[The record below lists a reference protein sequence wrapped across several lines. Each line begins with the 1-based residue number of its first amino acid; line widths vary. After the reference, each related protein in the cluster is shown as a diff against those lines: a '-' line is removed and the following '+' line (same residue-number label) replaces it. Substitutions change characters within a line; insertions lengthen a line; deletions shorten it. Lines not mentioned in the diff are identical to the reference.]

1 MPCPMM
7 CVHSLVACVLKM
19 TSAGQIAAAYIL
31 LFLSNTLSSSAG
43 VGGGLLNVAIFH
55 SILGEGFKDAVI
67 LSLAT
72 VLGNTLVQLFINIQT
87 RHPTDAKKSV
97 IYWDMLAIMLPAEL
111 GGSNLG
117 VILSDIIPST
127 LLYMCA
133 IVVLMIG
140 GAFSAARAKHLY
152 DVETERNA
160 KKAKTIEG
168 SLETTNPMASNS
180 LELIIPKGAVSAVSV
195 DQVAEDVE
203 KQPISDDVGTEVPAP
218 EADLPDQSSAQASS
232 LPPLELPR
240 TIIGVIT
247 GVWLLYLV
255 LYIVL
260 SEVPGCS
267 LGWGLVMVFIYLI
280 LIIEL
285 PWAFQYLIKQQSQA
299 PDVITSGDVV
309 WDSSTFSIPVVTFT
323 IGLLTA
329 LLGFGGGELIGPY
342 LLHLQLQPLVS
353 TSTTGMIGFLNTG
366 LSLVHYAILGHVK
379 ISAAFGVFAVG
390 LVGGLCGRLFSLW
403 FVAKYDRA
411 SVLVCALVAILGL
424 SWVVYILYI
433 ATGKVSFE
441 GKQLC

>member
-1 MPCPMM
+1 M
-7 CVHSLVACVLKM
+7 
-19 TSAGQIAAAYIL
+19 
-31 LFLSNTLSSSAG
+31 
-43 VGGGLLNVAIFH
+43 NVAIFH
-55 SILGEGFKDAVI
+55 SVLGEGFKDAVI

-72 VLGNTLVQLFINIQT
+72 VLGNTLVQLLINIQT
-87 RHPTDAKKSV
+87 RHPADAKKSV
-97 IYWDMLAIMLPAEL
+97 IYWDMIAIMLPAEL

-117 VILSDIIPST
+117 VILSNIIPST

-140 GAFSAARAKHLY
+140 GAFSAARAKHLCE
-152 DVETERNA
+152 VETERNS
-160 KKAKTIEG
+160 KKVKIVDGSCETI
-168 SLETTNPMASNS
+168 NPMASNS
-180 LELIIPKGAVSAVSV
+180 LELSMPRRALTPVSEE
-195 DQVAEDVE
+195 QVTEHLE
-203 KQPISDDVGTEVPAP
+203 KQGSNTADDAGTKVQDSTTVSSDQISTQE
-218 EADLPDQSSAQASS
+218 SS

-247 GVWLLYLV
+247 AVWLLYMV

-280 LIIEL
+280 LIVEL
-285 PWAFQYLIKQQSQA
+285 PWAFQYLMAQQSTA
-299 PDVITSGDVV
+299 PDAITPGDVI
-309 WDSSTFSIPVVTFT
+309 WNSSTFSIPLITFT

-329 LLGFGGGELIGPY
+329 MLGFGGGELIGPY

-366 LSLVHYAILGHVK
+366 LSLVHYAILGHVRF
-379 ISAAFGVFAVG
+379 SVAFGVFAVG

-411 SVLVCALVAILGL
+411 SVLVCALVAVLGL